1 MRGEERGERMRGGRG
16 EVGDLVGQTS
26 SVVECGVENLGKK
39 KRSGKSEDYIF

>member
-1 MRGEERGERMRGGRG
+1 MRGEERGERMRGRG
-16 EVGDLVGQTS
+16 GGGDLVGQTS